1 MAKDGTNRGGR
12 RVRAGAKPGPLG
24 EKLAAGRPAT
34 RLEDPLNEPFD
45 FAEGLYDSDVPS
57 VLDELKEHS
66 IGEFTISVNQ
76 TGLTTIIWNLTQ
88 AGATLRGMTQVNDR
102 YPDPITGERRMIPAW
117 HLAID

>member
-1 MAKDGTNRGGR
+1 MNSQ
-12 RVRAGAKPGPLG
+12 RAG
-24 EKLAAGRPAT
+24 
-34 RLEDPLNEPFD
+34 NELLD

-57 VLDELKEHS
+57 
-66 IGEFTISVNQ
+66 IGEFTISANQ

>member
-1 MAKDGTNRGGR
+1 MNSQ
-12 RVRAGAKPGPLG
+12 RAG
-24 EKLAAGRPAT
+24 
-34 RLEDPLNEPFD
+34 NELLD

-57 VLDELKEHS
+57 ILDELKEHS
-66 IGEFTISVNQ
+66 IGEFTISANQ

-102 YPDPITGERRMIPAW
+102 YPDPITGDRRMIPAW

>member
-1 MAKDGTNRGGR
+1 MTTSTSKIATRTQTSSTSLLTVYMNSQ
-12 RVRAGAKPGPLG
+12 RAG
-24 EKLAAGRPAT
+24 
-34 RLEDPLNEPFD
+34 NELLD

-57 VLDELKEHS
+57 ILDELKEHS
-66 IGEFTISVNQ
+66 IGEFTISANR

>member
-1 MAKDGTNRGGR
+1 MNTIDALDQQIATRTQTSSTSLLTAYMNTQ
-12 RVRAGAKPGPLG
+12 RAG
-24 EKLAAGRPAT
+24 
-34 RLEDPLNEPFD
+34 NELRD

-57 VLDELKEHS
+57 ILDELKEHS
-66 IGEFTISVNQ
+66 TGEF
-76 TGLTTIIWNLTQ
+76 TIIWNLTQ

>member
-1 MAKDGTNRGGR
+1 MNTIDDLDQQDRDPHPNLVHEPAHRLHEQPAGGQRAARLR
-12 RVRAGAKPGPLG
+12 RRSLRLRRA
-24 EKLAAGRPAT
+24 
-34 RLEDPLNEPFD
+34 
-45 FAEGLYDSDVPS
+45 SI
-57 VLDELKEHS
+57 LDELKEHS
-66 IGEFTISVNQ
+66 IGEFTISANQ